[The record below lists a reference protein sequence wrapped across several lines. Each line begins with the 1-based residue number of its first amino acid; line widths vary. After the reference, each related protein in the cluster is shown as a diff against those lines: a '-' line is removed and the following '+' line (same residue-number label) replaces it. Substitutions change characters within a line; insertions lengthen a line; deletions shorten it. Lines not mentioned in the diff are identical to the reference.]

1 MPDCAAVE
9 APLSDGYYRLLA
21 CQMREGETP
30 DMSRR
35 SRSKL
40 VTILFT
46 DIVGSSD
53 IAVAVGDRRW
63 KVLLEAHNR
72 IVRQALRRHGGKELD
87 TAGDG
92 FFAVFDRQ
100 AESIRCAVEI
110 VEGVRDI
117 GLEVRAGLHVG
128 EAELI
133 GGKVGGVA
141 VHTGARVGAIGGPGE
156 VVVSSVLR
164 DLVPGAGIDFQDL
177 GDRRLKG
184 VPEEVRVW
192 AVRSVN
198 GVDMARPL
206 DPSEAA
212 ERWQRVP
219 VPSSTRTARVV
230 GAVVGLSVVVGL
242 IGFLLMASAE
252 RPTPEAPTAR
262 PIQPNTLIRVD
273 PASMQ
278 IDARYELSAIPRGVV
293 FASDRVWILE
303 DDILEVLDPAS
314 QEIRRTGFG
323 FEPCTIAVIG
333 SGVVVGD
340 CEHHQLYQV
349 DNDLQVKKWIN
360 IPSSGDGLFV
370 IETASGLW
378 VLAFHS
384 DRSLE
389 DRMFLIDPSSGKVLR
404 ESTLADSR
412 GDAWEVAEAGGYLW
426 TFNFETGS
434 VLRIAPSTLEVSEI
448 ESVSEPISIASN
460 GDWVWLSDNGPLV
473 TLQIDPATGDIV
485 DRPETAGIL
494 VATQDAVWAFDF
506 GEVTRINQDGDITD
520 RVELPFA
527 GGGSSYNPAVYGGGA
542 MWIAV
547 RPEDS

>member
-1 MPDCAAVE
+1 MAW
-9 APLSDGYYRLLA
+9 RTLLA
-21 CQMREGETP
+21 HRMREGQTP

-35 SRSKL
+35 NRPKL

-100 AESIRCAVEI
+100 AESIRCAVAI

-141 VHTGARVGAIGGPGE
+141 VHTGARVGAIGGPGDI
-156 VVVSSVLR
+156 VVSSVLR
-164 DLVPGAGIDFQDL
+164 DLVPGSGIEFQDL

-184 VPEEVRVW
+184 VPDEVRLW

-198 GVDMARPL
+198 GVDVARPL
-206 DPSEAA
+206 DPSEAVD
-212 ERWQRVP
+212 RWERVP

-230 GAVVGLSVVVGL
+230 GAVVGLSVLVGL
-242 IGFLLMASAE
+242 IGFLVMASEE
-252 RPTPEAPTAR
+252 RPTPETPTVR
-262 PIQPNTLIRVD
+262 PIQPNTLIRLD
-273 PASMQ
+273 SASME
-278 IDARYELSAIPRGVV
+278 IDARYELSAFARGVV
-293 FASDRVWILE
+293 FASNRVWILE
-303 DDILEVLDPAS
+303 DDILEVFDPAS

-323 FEPCTIAVIG
+323 FEPCTITATG
-333 SGVVVGD
+333 SGVFVGD
-340 CEHHQLYQV
+340 CEHHQLYRV
-349 DNDLQVKKWIN
+349 DADLQVKRSIKV
-360 IPSSGDGLFV
+360 PSFGDGLSV

-404 ESTLADSR
+404 ERTLADSR

-426 TFNFETGS
+426 TFNFATGS

-460 GDWVWLSDNGPLV
+460 GDWVWLADNGPRV
-473 TLQIDPATGDIV
+473 TLQIDPANGDIV

-494 VATQDAVWAFDF
+494 VATQDSVWAVDID
-506 GEVTRINQDGDITD
+506 EVTRVNEDGDITD
-520 RVELPFA
+520 RVVLPFA
-527 GGGSSYNPAVYGGGA
+527 DGGSSYNPAVYGGGA
-542 MWIAV
+542 VWIAV
-547 RPEDS
+547 RPGDS

>member
-1 MPDCAAVE
+1 
-9 APLSDGYYRLLA
+9 
-21 CQMREGETP
+21 
-30 DMSRR
+30 MSRR
-35 SRSKL
+35 GRSKL

-110 VEGVRDI
+110 VEGVREI

-156 VVVSSVLR
+156 IVVSSVLR

-184 VPEEVRVW
+184 VPEEVRLW

-198 GVDMARPL
+198 GVDLGRPL

-212 ERWQRVP
+212 ERWERVP

-230 GAVVGLSVVVGL
+230 GAVVGLSVVAGL
-242 IGFLLMASAE
+242 IGFLVLA
-252 RPTPEAPTAR
+252 PEEPAPESPAVP
-262 PIQPNTLIRVD
+262 PIQPNTLIRID
-273 PASMQ
+273 PASME
-278 IDARYELSAIPRGVV
+278 IEDRYELSAYPKGVV
-293 FASDRVWILE
+293 FADGLVWILE
-303 DDILEVLDPAS
+303 EGILEVLDPAT
-314 QEIRRTGFG
+314 IRDHRRTGFG
-323 FEPCTIAVIG
+323 FEPCHIAVT
-333 SGVVVGD
+333 SSDVVVGD

-349 DNDLQVKKWIN
+349 DTDLDVTSWIQV
-360 IPSSGDGLFV
+360 PSFGDALFSV
-370 IETASGLW
+370 IETVGGLW
-378 VLAFHS
+378 VLAGYDPIRTRSSRTACTSSTRARGTCS
-384 DRSLE
+384 DRRS
-389 DRMFLIDPSSGKVLR
+389 
-404 ESTLADSR
+404 
-412 GDAWEVAEAGGYLW
+412 
-426 TFNFETGS
+426 
-434 VLRIAPSTLEVSEI
+434 
-448 ESVSEPISIASN
+448 
-460 GDWVWLSDNGPLV
+460 
-473 TLQIDPATGDIV
+473 
-485 DRPETAGIL
+485 
-494 VATQDAVWAFDF
+494 
-506 GEVTRINQDGDITD
+506 
-520 RVELPFA
+520 
-527 GGGSSYNPAVYGGGA
+527 
-542 MWIAV
+542 
-547 RPEDS
+547 